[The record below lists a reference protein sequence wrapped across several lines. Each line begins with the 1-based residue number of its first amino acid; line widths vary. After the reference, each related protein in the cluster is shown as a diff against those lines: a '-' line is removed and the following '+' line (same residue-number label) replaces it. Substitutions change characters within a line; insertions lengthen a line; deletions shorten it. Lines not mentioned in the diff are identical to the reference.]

1 MTLRRHAVLGLVLS
15 ALAGCATPPAALDA
29 LMSSDRLSG
38 RMSVQVDGTGE
49 EPARSVIAAFE
60 LTGNAQRGRLDLST
74 PIGVTL
80 ARASW
85 QPGSVSVE
93 TPQGKSQHASLADM
107 SRQVLGEELPVAA
120 MFDWLRGRPWPG
132 ADSFAALPDEPVGFH
147 QLGWAVDL
155 SKFEQSRIAARRSE
169 PPAVVVLVRLDTE

>member
-1 MTLRRHAVLGLVLS
+1 
-15 ALAGCATPPAALDA
+15 
-29 LMSSDRLSG
+29 
-38 RMSVQVDGTGE
+38 
-49 EPARSVIAAFE
+49 

-74 PIGVTL
+74 PIGVTM

-85 QPGSVSVE
+85 QPGAVSVE

-120 MFDWLRGRPWPG
+120 MFDWLRGRPWLG
-132 ADSFAALPDEPVGFH
+132 AGSFAALPDEPVGFH

-155 SKFEQSRIAARRSE
+155 SRFDQSRIAARRSE

>member
-1 MTLRRHAVLGLVLS
+1 
-15 ALAGCATPPAALDA
+15 
-29 LMSSDRLSG
+29 
-38 RMSVQVDGTGE
+38 MSVQIDGTAE
-49 EPARSVIAAFE
+49 EPARSVVAAFE
-60 LTGNAQRGRLDLST
+60 LTGNAERGRLDLIT

-85 QPGSVSVE
+85 QPGAVSVE

-107 SRQVLGEELPVAA
+107 SRQVLGEALPVAA

-132 ADSFAALPDEPVGFH
+132 AGSVAAPPDEPVGFH

-155 SKFEQSRIAARRSE
+155 SRFEQSRIAARRSE
-169 PPAVVVLVRLDTE
+169 PPAVVVLLRLDTE